1 MSNNITTNELVLT
14 EAILAITVTDA
25 EVIVAE

>member
-1 MSNNITTNELVLT
+1 MNTQTKHEEIILT

-25 EVIVAE
+25 EVVLY

>member
-1 MSNNITTNELVLT
+1 MNTQTKHEEIILT

-25 EVIVAE
+25 EVLIQE